1 MLGVRGSTPSPGADF
16 VRYGGHTS
24 CVALTV
30 GTADYP
36 SVILDAGTGLRTL
49 TPLLKGEP
57 FHGAILLS
65 HLHWDHMQGLPF
77 FAGGDKAGSHVQV
90 YLPAQDGRSGS
101 ELIGHAMSP
110 PAFPITP
117 DGLLGDWS
125 FNAIEPGSYDIGD
138 LRVRAEEI
146 RHKGG
151 RTYGYRL
158 SDDESAIAFLP
169 DHLAS
174 GARDDVMASL
184 LQGVDLLIHDAQF
197 LDTER
202 PTADAYG
209 HSTVGD
215 AVKLAIEYDVPHLV
229 LFHHGPQR
237 TDAQLDQLARE
248 LEAPTLITVAREGED
263 VPVKRGSDATGA
275 AEVG

>member
-16 VRYGGHTS
+16 IRYGGHTS

-49 TPLLKGEP
+49 TPLLQGEP

-77 FAGGDKAGSHVQV
+77 FSGGDKAGSDVEV

-101 ELIGHAMSP
+101 ELIAHAMSP

-117 DGLLGDWS
+117 EGLLGTWT
-125 FNAIEPGSYDIGD
+125 FNAIEPGSYEIGS
-138 LRVRAEEI
+138 LQVRAEEI

-158 SDDESAIAFLP
+158 ADDDSAIAFLP
-169 DHLAS
+169 DHLAN
-174 GARDDVMASL
+174 GARADVMASL

-197 LDTER
+197 LDSER
-202 PTADAYG
+202 PVADAYG

-215 AVKLAIEYDVPHLV
+215 AIKLADEYDVPHLM

-237 TDAQLDQLARE
+237 TDAQLDQLADD
-248 LEAPTLITVAREGED
+248 LEAPMRFTIAREGEEI
-263 VPVKRGSDATGA
+263 PVRPTSDASGA
-275 AEVG
+275 PEHG